1 MSDFRKQL
9 EEELINDP
17 EFKKEWDK
25 LELRY
30 AVIKQLIKI
39 RNTYNLSQAQLAE
52 KLNTTQAVIS
62 RIENGTVNIG
72 IDFIERLAKAFN
84 KRVEINLV

>member
-1 MSDFRKQL
+1 MSDFRKHL
-9 EEELINDP
+9 NDKLKDE
-17 EFKKEWDK
+17 EFKKEWDN

-30 AVIKQLIKI
+30 AVIKQLINI
-39 RNTYNLSQAQLAE
+39 RNTYNLSQAQLAQ

-72 IDFIERLAKAFN
+72 IDFVEKLAKAFN
-84 KRVEINLV
+84 KRVEIKFL

>member
-1 MSDFRKQL
+1 MSDFRKHL
-9 EEELINDP
+9 EESLKDE
-17 EFKKEWDK
+17 EFKQEWEN

-30 AVIKQLIKI
+30 AVIKQLIKL
-39 RNTYNLSQAQLAE
+39 RNSYNLSQAELAK

-72 IDFIERLAKAFN
+72 IDFIERLAKAFD
-84 KRVEINLV
+84 KKVEFRLI

>member
-1 MSDFRKQL
+1 MDDLDRLLNKKL
-9 EEELINDP
+9 KEP

-30 AVIKQLIKI
+30 AVIRQLIKI
-39 RNTYNLSQAQLAE
+39 RNTYNLSQSQLAE
-52 KLNTTQAVIS
+52 KLNTTQSVIS

-72 IDFIERLAKAFN
+72 IDFLDKLARAFV
-84 KRVEINLV
+84 KKVEIRLV

>member
-1 MSDFRKQL
+1 MDDLDRLLDKKL
-9 EEELINDP
+9 KEP

-30 AVIKQLIKI
+30 AVIRQLIKI
-39 RNTYNLSQAQLAE
+39 RNTYNLSQSQLAE
-52 KLNTTQAVIS
+52 KLNTTQSVIS

-72 IDFIERLAKAFN
+72 IDFLDKLARAFD
-84 KRVEINLV
+84 KKVEIRLV

>member
-1 MSDFRKQL
+1 MSDFRKHL
-9 EEELINDP
+9 NEKLKDE
-17 EFKKEWDK
+17 EFKKEWDN

-39 RNTYNLSQAQLAE
+39 RNSYNLTQAQLAE

-62 RIENGTVNIG
+62 RIESGTVNVG
-72 IDFIERLAKAFN
+72 IDFLDKLAKAFN
-84 KRVEINLV
+84 KRVEIKIL

>member
-1 MSDFRKQL
+1 MSDLQKQL
-9 EEELINDP
+9 EEELKDP

-25 LELRY
+25 LEFRY
-30 AVIKQLIKI
+30 SVIKQLIKI

-72 IDFIERLAKAFN
+72 IDFIEKLAKAFD
-84 KRVEINLV
+84 KKIEFRLI

>member
-1 MSDFRKQL
+1 MSDLQKHL
-9 EEELINDP
+9 EESLKDE

-72 IDFIERLAKAFN
+72 INFIERLAKAFN

>member
-1 MSDFRKQL
+1 MDDLDRLLDKKL
-9 EEELINDP
+9 KEP

-30 AVIKQLIKI
+30 AVITQLIKI
-39 RNTYNLSQAQLAE
+39 RNTYNLSQAQLAQ
-52 KLNTTQAVIS
+52 KLNTTQSVIS

-72 IDFIERLAKAFN
+72 IDFLDNLARAFD
-84 KRVEINLV
+84 KKIKLELV

>member
-9 EEELINDP
+9 NEELKDE
-17 EFKKEWDK
+17 EFKQEWDK

-30 AVIKQLIKI
+30 MVIKQLIKI
-39 RNTYNLSQAQLAE
+39 RNTYDLSQAQLAE

-72 IDFIERLAKAFN
+72 IDFIEKLAKAFD
-84 KRVEINLV
+84 KKIEFRLV

>member
-9 EEELINDP
+9 AEELKDE

>member
-1 MSDFRKQL
+1 MQSLNSLSSL
-9 EEELINDP
+9 EI
-17 EFKKEWDK
+17 
-25 LELRY
+25 
-30 AVIKQLIKI
+30 VI
-39 RNTYNLSQAQLAE
+39 AQLAE

-72 IDFIERLAKAFN
+72 IDFIDKLAKAFN

>member
-1 MSDFRKQL
+1 MDDLDRLLNKKL
-9 EEELINDP
+9 NEP

-30 AVIKQLIKI
+30 AVIRQLIKI
-39 RNTYNLSQAQLAE
+39 RNTYNLSQSQLAE
-52 KLNTTQAVIS
+52 KLNTTQSVIS

-72 IDFIERLAKAFN
+72 IDFLDKLARAFDKKVKIRL
-84 KRVEINLV
+84 V

>member
-1 MSDFRKQL
+1 MDDLDRLLNKKL
-9 EEELINDP
+9 KEP

-52 KLNTTQAVIS
+52 KLNTTQSVIS

-72 IDFIERLAKAFN
+72 IDFLDKLARAFD
-84 KRVEINLV
+84 KKVEIRLI

>member
-1 MSDFRKQL
+1 MSDLQKHL
-9 EEELINDP
+9 NEELKDP
-17 EFKKEWDK
+17 NFKKEWEK

-30 AVIKQLIKI
+30 SVIKQIIKI

>member
-1 MSDFRKQL
+1 MSDLQKHL
-9 EEELINDP
+9 EESLKDE
-17 EFKKEWDK
+17 EFKKEWDN

-30 AVIKQLIKI
+30 AVIKQLIQI

-72 IDFIERLAKAFN
+72 IDFIERLAKAFD

>member
-1 MSDFRKQL
+1 MDDLDRLLDKKL
-9 EEELINDP
+9 KEP

-30 AVIKQLIKI
+30 VVIRQLIKL
-39 RNTYNLSQAQLAE
+39 RHTYNLSQAQLAE
-52 KLNTTQAVIS
+52 KLNTTQSVIS

-72 IDFIERLAKAFN
+72 IDFLDKLAQAFD
-84 KRVEINLV
+84 KRVEIRLV

>member
-1 MSDFRKQL
+1 MSDLNHYIDKQL
-9 EEELINDP
+9 ENP
-17 EFKKEWDK
+17 EFKKEWEN

-30 AVIKQLIKI
+30 AVIKQLIKL
-39 RNTYNLSQAQLAE
+39 RNSYNLSQAELAK

-72 IDFIERLAKAFN
+72 IDFLDRLAKAFG
-84 KRVEINLV
+84 KRIEINLV

>member
-1 MSDFRKQL
+1 MSDFRKHL
-9 EEELINDP
+9 NEKLKDEK
-17 EFKKEWDK
+17 FKKEWDN

-30 AVIKQLIKI
+30 AVIKQLIKL
-39 RNTYNLSQAQLAE
+39 RNSYNLSQAQLAE

-72 IDFIERLAKAFN
+72 IDFLDRLAKAFN
-84 KRVEINLV
+84 KKVEIKIT

>member
-9 EEELINDP
+9 EEELKDL
-17 EFKKEWDK
+17 EFKKEWDN

-52 KLNTTQAVIS
+52 RLNTTQAVIS

-72 IDFIERLAKAFN
+72 IDFIEKLAKAFD
-84 KRVEINLV
+84 KKIEFRLV

>member
-1 MSDFRKQL
+1 MSDFRKHLNESLQD
-9 EEELINDP
+9 E

-72 IDFIERLAKAFN
+72 IDFIDKLAKAFN

>member
-1 MSDFRKQL
+1 MDDLDRLLNKKL
-9 EEELINDP
+9 KEP

-30 AVIKQLIKI
+30 AVIRQLIKI

-52 KLNTTQAVIS
+52 KLNTTQSVIS

-72 IDFIERLAKAFN
+72 IDFLDKLARAFD
-84 KRVEINLV
+84 KRVEIRLI

>member
-1 MSDFRKQL
+1 MSDLKKHL
-9 EEELINDP
+9 EESLQNP
-17 EFKKEWDK
+17 EFKDEWDK

-39 RNTYNLSQAQLAE
+39 RNSYNLSQAQLAQ

-72 IDFIERLAKAFN
+72 IDFIERLAKAFD
-84 KRVEINLV
+84 KKIEFRLV

>member
-1 MSDFRKQL
+1 MDDLDRLLNKKL
-9 EEELINDP
+9 KEP

-30 AVIKQLIKI
+30 AVIRQLIKI

-52 KLNTTQAVIS
+52 KLNTTQSVIS

-72 IDFIERLAKAFN
+72 IDFLDKLARAFD
-84 KRVEINLV
+84 KRVEIRLV

>member
-1 MSDFRKQL
+1 MSDLKKHL
-9 EEELINDP
+9 EESLQDP
-17 EFKKEWDK
+17 DFKEEWDK

-39 RNTYNLSQAQLAE
+39 RNSYNLSQAQLAQ

-72 IDFIERLAKAFN
+72 IDFIERLAKAFD
-84 KRVEINLV
+84 KKIEFRLV

>member
-1 MSDFRKQL
+1 MSDFRKHLNEKLQ
-9 EEELINDP
+9 DP
-17 EFKKEWDK
+17 EFKKEWEN

-30 AVIKQLIKI
+30 AVIKQLIKL
-39 RNTYNLSQAQLAE
+39 RNSYNLSQAQLAE

-72 IDFIERLAKAFN
+72 IDFIDKLAKAFN

>member
-1 MSDFRKQL
+1 MSDLQKYL
-9 EEELINDP
+9 NESLKDE
-17 EFKKEWDK
+17 EFKEEWDK

>member
-1 MSDFRKQL
+1 MSDLQKYL
-9 EEELINDP
+9 NESLKDE

>member
-1 MSDFRKQL
+1 MDDLDRLLNKKL
-9 EEELINDP
+9 KEP

-39 RNTYNLSQAQLAE
+39 RNTYNLSQAQLAQ
-52 KLNTTQAVIS
+52 KLNTTQSVIS

-72 IDFIERLAKAFN
+72 IDFLDKLARAFD
-84 KRVEINLV
+84 KKVEIRLV